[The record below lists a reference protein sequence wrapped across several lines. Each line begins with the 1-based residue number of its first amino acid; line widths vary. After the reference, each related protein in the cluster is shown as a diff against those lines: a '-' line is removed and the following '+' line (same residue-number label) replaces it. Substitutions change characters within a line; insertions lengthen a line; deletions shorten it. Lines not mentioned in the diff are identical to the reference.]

1 MTTSTESN
9 TAVIAEDLNLTPTQT
24 NILIGFDLGT
34 NTSCVIAS
42 KEGNSEIFFKK
53 AVPTVVGYAKESI
66 LPGILPEDKQVFFGN
81 DALKH
86 RAHLDL
92 VYPLKD
98 GIIHDIKAAKDFV
111 HYIRTH
117 LCAEDPNASIKAAIG
132 IPANTTV
139 TAREDL
145 RETVAG
151 VFEEVILVPE
161 PFLAA
166 LGCRNENRLQDPDY
180 LDPVRSSLFIDIGAG
195 TADLCIIQGY
205 YPTADDLVS
214 IPFAGDAIDEVLSEK
229 IRAQYPEATLSPLQ
243 VRTIKEQYSY
253 VGAPKQGMEIKV
265 LISGKPRTLE
275 IGPLIGEACNTLLEK
290 IAKAT
295 IELINRCPAD
305 SVEDILQ
312 NIIMTGGGSQIQ
324 GIATELQRL
333 LAREGYQ
340 APTVNTV
347 GEHYKAFVGLGAWK
361 AGQSAKANQ
370 WQRLLR

>member
-1 MTTSTESN
+1 MTMSTDTN
-9 TAVIAEDLNLTPTQT
+9 TVVLTEDIHLPLTQT
-24 NILIGFDLGT
+24 HILIGFDLGT

-42 KEGNSEIFFKK
+42 KNGSPDIFFKK
-53 AVPTVVGYAKESI
+53 AIPTVVGYAKESI
-66 LPGILPEDKQVFFGN
+66 LPGILPDDKQVFFGN

-86 RAHLDL
+86 RAHLNL

-98 GIIHDIKAAKDFV
+98 GVIYDINAAKDFV
-111 HYIRTH
+111 QYMRSH
-117 LCAEDPNASIKAAIG
+117 LCADNPEATIRAAIG
-132 IPANTTV
+132 IPANTTA

-145 RETVAG
+145 REAVAS
-151 VFEEVILVPE
+151 VFEEVMLVPE

-166 LGCRNENRLQDPDY
+166 LGSRNEKRLQDLDY

-195 TADLCIIQGY
+195 TTDLCTIQGY
-205 YPTADDLVS
+205 YPTGDDLVS
-214 IPFAGDAIDEVLSEK
+214 ISFAGDAIDAILSEK

-265 LISGKPRTLE
+265 LIGGKPRTLE
-275 IGPLIGEACNTLLEK
+275 IGPLIGEACNVLLEK

-295 IELINRCPAD
+295 IELISRCPAD

-333 LAREGYQ
+333 LVKEGYQ
-340 APTVNTV
+340 NPNVSTL
-347 GEHYKAFVGLGAWK
+347 GEHYKAYVGLGAWK
-361 AGQSAKANQ
+361 AGQSAKPTQ